1 MNRALSRPSTDN
13 LQTTISA
20 LNADFAG
27 RRGSPDYDD
36 SKLIHIHRRN
46 RAFVWNREMQERC
59 LDSILK
65 GYYIPPI
72 ICCSD
77 IRNNHECREVME
89 GGNRITVFRMILNGE
104 IRALTPEERSIVER
118 HPITLV
124 VMRNL
129 THRQKKEMFRRLN
142 KNVKVTDGQLFAMS
156 EDDSPLIQEAVA
168 LLNADDYPLRDDITA
183 CFFDTRGK
191 DNDGCTNLSNA
202 VALVSGALHGPDF
215 ITKSFNVQ
223 EPMIESNVPVDR
235 ARVVTILGHVLEV
248 FRAADRRH
256 PLEDKRRRKGQWA
269 VGKWLS
275 VILYDILMNP
285 DEIRLIQDK
294 WATYLVKVRRGD
306 AGSATLQS
314 ARIWGGNLTADRHY
328 RISTMVDIYLRDN
341 RVLTGEEVIVYRHP
355 RPDGGEETGADE
367 EDSIWSDE
375 TEDEA

>member
-1 MNRALSRPSTDN
+1 MNRPAPRPSTDN

-20 LNADFAG
+20 INADFAG
-27 RRGSPDYDD
+27 RRNSAGYDET
-36 SKLIHIHRRN
+36 KLIHIHRRN
-46 RAFVWNREMQERC
+46 RAFVWNKDMQARC

-77 IRNNHECREVME
+77 IRENHERREVME

-129 THRQKKEMFRRLN
+129 THKQKKEMFRRLN

-156 EDDSPLIQEAVA
+156 EDDSPRIQEAMA
-168 LLNADDYPLRDDITA
+168 LLNDDAYPLRDEITE
-183 CFFDTRGK
+183 CFFDTRDK
-191 DNDGCTNLSNA
+191 DNEGCTNLSNA

-223 EPMIESNVPVDR
+223 EPMIESDAPVDR
-235 ARVVTILGHVLEV
+235 ARVITILGHVLEV

-275 VILYDILMNP
+275 VILYDILTHP
-285 DEIRLIQDK
+285 EEIRLIQDK

-314 ARIWGGNLTADRHY
+314 SRIWGGNLTADRHY

-341 RVLTGEEVIVYRHP
+341 RVLTGEELITYRHP
-355 RPDGGEETGADE
+355 RLAGEEVDGDGDE
-367 EDSIWSDE
+367 SEGMEDASYDE
-375 TEDEA
+375 

>member
-1 MNRALSRPSTDN
+1 
-13 LQTTISA
+13 
-20 LNADFAG
+20 
-27 RRGSPDYDD
+27 
-36 SKLIHIHRRN
+36 
-46 RAFVWNREMQERC
+46 MQVKC

-77 IRNNHECREVME
+77 ICENRERREVME

-104 IRALTPEERSIVER
+104 IRDLTPEERGIVER

-129 THRQKKEMFRRLN
+129 THKQKREMFRRLN

-156 EDDSPLIQEAVA
+156 EDDSPLIQEAMA
-168 LLNADDYPLRDDITA
+168 FLNDDDYPLRNEITA
-183 CFFDTRGK
+183 CFFETRRR

-223 EPMIESNVPVDR
+223 EPMVESTNPVDR
-235 ARVVTILGHVLEV
+235 DRVVTTLGHVLEV

-275 VILYDILMNP
+275 VILYDILTNP
-285 DEIRLIQDK
+285 EEIRLIQDK
-294 WATYLVKVRRGD
+294 WATYLVKWRRGD
-306 AGSATLQS
+306 AGTAALQN

-341 RVLTGEEVIVYRHP
+341 RVLTGDELTPYRHP
-355 RPDGGEETGADE
+355 RPAGEEVGADVSDDDSEWTGDEE
-367 EDSIWSDE
+367 EDD
-375 TEDEA
+375 